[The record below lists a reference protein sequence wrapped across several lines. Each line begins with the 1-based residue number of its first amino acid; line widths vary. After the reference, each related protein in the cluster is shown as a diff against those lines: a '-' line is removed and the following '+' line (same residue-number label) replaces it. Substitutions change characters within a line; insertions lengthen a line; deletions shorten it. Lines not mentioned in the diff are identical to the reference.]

1 MQFNERLKELRL
13 KKGIS
18 QAELAK
24 AIFVSRSAVAKWEN
38 GLGLPSETSLNLL
51 AEYFSIGKEEF
62 FTDKQTETVIVSKNI
77 TIAKS
82 RKIIIAVCSIGL
94 AIIIA
99 LTLTLIVIPKADRA
113 QRFFVKNS
121 DYQYT
126 YRLFGFNQEL
136 AETIK
141 VAPENIFLKN
151 GGEIRADENGKILSV
166 NIDAFCCDSDRLF
179 SIQIQ
184 KSTENKYLLLKE
196 PLKDVSGERVMTETL
211 FNAISLYEFE
221 NCNYCVIFI
230 ISTDKVVNPLWSD
243 ISNQYLY
250 NENRLVTVNENLI
263 GLYARIAV
271 LIDNRL
277 NSEIYIKIKG

>member
-24 AIFVSRSAVAKWEN
+24 VIFVSRSAVAKWEN

-62 FTDKQTETVIVSKNI
+62 FADKQTETLIVSKNI
-77 TIAKS
+77 TISKS
-82 RKIIIAVCSIGL
+82 RKIIIAVCSVGL

-99 LTLTLIVIPKADRA
+99 LTLALIFIPKADSA

-151 GGEIRADENGKILSV
+151 GGEIHADENGKILSA
-166 NIDAFCCDSDRLF
+166 NIDAFCCDNDSLF

-184 KSTENKYLLLKE
+184 KSTENKYLILKE
-196 PLKDVSGERVMTETL
+196 PLKDVGGERVMTETL
-211 FNAISLYEFE
+211 FKAISLYEFE
-221 NCNYCVIFI
+221 NCNYGVIFI
-230 ISTDKVVNPLWSD
+230 ISTDMVANPLWSN

>member
-62 FTDKQTETVIVSKNI
+62 FADKQTETIIVSKNI
-77 TIAKS
+77 TISKS
-82 RKIIIAVCSIGL
+82 RKIIIAVCSVGL

-99 LTLTLIVIPKADRA
+99 LTLALIFIPKADSA

-151 GGEIRADENGKILSV
+151 GGEIHADENGKILSA
-166 NIDAFCCDSDRLF
+166 NIDAFCCDNDRLF

-184 KSTENKYLLLKE
+184 KSTENKYLILKE
-196 PLKDVSGERVMTETL
+196 PLKDVGGERVMTETL
-211 FNAISLYEFE
+211 FKAISLYEFE
-221 NCNYCVIFI
+221 NCNYGVIFI
-230 ISTDKVVNPLWSD
+230 ISTDMVANPLWSD

-250 NENRLVTVNENLI
+250 NENRLITVNENLI